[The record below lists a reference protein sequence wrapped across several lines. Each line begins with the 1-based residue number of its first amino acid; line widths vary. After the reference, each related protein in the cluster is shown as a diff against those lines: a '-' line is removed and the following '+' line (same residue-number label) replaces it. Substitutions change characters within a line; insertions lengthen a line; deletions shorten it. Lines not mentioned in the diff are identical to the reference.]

1 MFHLRAR
8 LCLMMFLQFFVW
20 GAWFVTLGT
29 FLATNLGASGEQT
42 GLAFATQSWGAIV
55 APLFVGLVADRFFN
69 AERIYAL
76 LHIAGAVL
84 LYAMYAAAD
93 FGGFHA
99 AALAYMIVYMPTLAL
114 ANAVCFRHMR
124 DTTTEFPPVRMW
136 GTVGWIVAGLAISYA
151 FAWDDAANIA
161 AGELRNTFLLAAVAS
176 AALGIYGFTLPETP
190 PVRGR
195 ESHVRA
201 RFGVE
206 ALGLLKD
213 RNFAVFFCSAVL
225 ICVPLAFYYQNAN
238 LFLAEAGV
246 ANPTGT
252 MTLGQVSEAG
262 FILLLPWFFH
272 RFGFKRTLLVGM
284 FAWAL
289 RYALFAFGNASELL
303 WMLLLGIALHGVCY
317 DFFFVAGQVYTDA
330 RAGERFK
337 ASAQG
342 LVTLATYG
350 LGMLIGFQVAGMI
363 TDRNTLAVGHDWRHV
378 WLFPSGFALV
388 VFGAFLMLFR
398 DARSPATPEPN
409 P

>member
-1 MFHLRAR
+1 MFDVRAR

-29 FLATNLGASGEQT
+29 FLATNLEASGEQT
-42 GLAFATQSWGAIV
+42 GMAFATQSWGAIL
-55 APLFVGLVADRFFN
+55 APLFVGLIADRFFN
-69 AERIYAL
+69 AERIL
-76 LHIAGAVL
+76 GVLHLAGAVL
-84 LYAMYAAAD
+84 LWRMYAAAE
-93 FGGFHA
+93 FA
-99 AALAYMIVYMPTLAL
+99 AFYPSALAYMIVYMPTLAL
-114 ANAVCFRHMR
+114 ANAVCFRQMR

-161 AGELRNTFLLAAVAS
+161 AGQLSNTFLLAAAAS
-176 AALGIYGFTLPETP
+176 LALGLFSFTLPATP
-190 PVRGR
+190 PFRGGA
-195 ESHVRA
+195 SHVRE

-246 ANPTGT
+246 ANPTGK
-252 MTLGQVSEAG
+252 MTIGQLSEAG

-289 RYALFAFGNASELL
+289 RYALFAFGNSAELL
-303 WMLLLGIALHGVCY
+303 WMLLVGIALHGVCY

-330 RAGERFK
+330 RAGPRFK

-398 DARSPATPEPN
+398 DARSPAAPEPK